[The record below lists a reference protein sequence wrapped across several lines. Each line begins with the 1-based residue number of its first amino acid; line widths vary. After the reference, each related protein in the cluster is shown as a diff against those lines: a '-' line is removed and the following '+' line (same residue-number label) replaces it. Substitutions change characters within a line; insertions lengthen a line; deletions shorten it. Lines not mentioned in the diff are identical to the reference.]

1 MKRWLWLSLV
11 SPFWLHGC
19 EECHAAVQYMVV
31 SGSHTYR
38 EYYIDTLKGWPPIR
52 EECGN
57 DINMCKDLAA
67 VLNEAHEKRTQ
78 PKGPP
83 QLEDVERC
91 VGECLAQMKD
101 GTLRTGGGYKD
112 PGSPP
117 AYDRLPADK
126 PFNYKDA
133 CGQDDCGVDPK

>member
-1 MKRWLWLSLV
+1 MKRWIWLLAVPSLFVWNLTV
-11 SPFWLHGC
+11 S
-19 EECHAAVQYMVV
+19 
-31 SGSHTYR
+31 SGSYSCS
-38 EYYIDTLKGWPPIR
+38 ESWDCENPCYSKGVCLDYA
-52 EECGN
+52 E
-57 DINMCKDLAA
+57 A
-67 VLNEAHEKRTQ
+67 LNEAHAQRNQ

-91 VGECLAQMKD
+91 VSECLAQMKD